1 LIICEKINDIF
12 LYDIEKKGI
21 VGKILSSFYNDNKN
35 DDSIKDICVDET
47 IENEFLVRTSQNRIF
62 FFRFENIKE
71 IFFCYNEMYTE
82 NDLNIVS
89 FQKYNDLFSL
99 CLNDTAVYLY
109 KIDLNNK
116 KAKIEEEK
124 KFDDFNI
131 IESLIQEYINDSE
144 SVSFI
149 NDLKLRQQTVQT
161 YEMPLTTQIKF
172 SKQFKDIYYCFSEM
186 LSILYIR
193 NYVKHEN
200 IRTLNLNTFHP
211 TTFSIN
217 LNEDNIYIGSKEG
230 TSIIIKRTNMEIFEG
245 FVIEFSEYHYDT
257 VNDSII
263 IDNDAFSCSYNEV
276 IKWGLI

>member
-1 LIICEKINDIF
+1 MF
-12 LYDIEKKGI
+12 
-21 VGKILSSFYNDNKN
+21 
-35 DDSIKDICVDET
+35 
-47 IENEFLVRTSQNRIF
+47 
-62 FFRFENIKE
+62 
-71 IFFCYNEMYTE
+71 TE

-89 FQKYNDLFSL
+89 LQKFNDLFAL
-99 CLNDTAVYLY
+99 CLNDTGVYLY

-116 KAKIEEEK
+116 KAKIEDEK

-161 YEMPLTTQIKF
+161 YEMPLTTQVKF

-200 IRTLNLNTFHP
+200 LRTLNLNTFHP

-245 FVIEFSEYHYDT
+245 FVIEFSELHYDT